1 MKFTF
6 LFLNLAKIHIFIP
19 NCTSLGNIPR
29 KKTVFSKLPLGQR
42 RSKTTQT
49 QKINTLF
56 KGQIQGNNLSL
67 PGKPEE
73 TIFSLTKNNLVGGF
87 IQ

>member
-1 MKFTF
+1 M
-6 LFLNLAKIHIFIP
+6 
-19 NCTSLGNIPR
+19 
-29 KKTVFSKLPLGQR
+29 
-42 RSKTTQT
+42 
-49 QKINTLF
+49 NTLF